1 MGWYR
6 YDEAKNL
13 VLTLYIQPG
22 AKNTAADGLHGEAL
36 KIKLAAPPVEGKANS
51 ALIKFLAERFDVPL
65 SHVILKQG
73 DKSRHKVIMIQQP
86 AYGPEMLFSEAPG

>member
-1 MGWYR
+1 MGWHR

-13 VLTLYIQPG
+13 VLTLHIQPG

-36 KIKLAAPPVEGKANS
+36 KIKLAAPPVEGKANA

-65 SHVILKQG
+65 SRVILKQG

-86 AYGPEMLFSEAPG
+86 AYGPEVLFSEAPD